1 MEVNQL
7 QLAAVSRA
15 PRVELLAN
23 YVEEM
28 VMVVIP
34 TEMPAIELV
43 AQEEQEQAT
52 VVPAPKQVQRTYSC
66 DDFSCLVMLFEVERL
81 VSELMEL

>member
-1 MEVNQL
+1 MEQ
-7 QLAAVSRA
+7 
-15 PRVELLAN
+15 LAN
-23 YVEEM
+23 YVEET

-43 AQEEQEQAT
+43 ALEEQEQVT

-66 DDFSCLVMLFEVERL
+66 DGFSCLVMLFEVEHL
-81 VSELMEL
+81 VWELMEL